1 MFNNH
6 SPPSRNQYKMPTIQT
21 HANNVNIEL
30 LAVPQLA
37 KACSYPEDVV

>member
-6 SPPSRNQYKMPTIQT
+6 SPPSRNQYEMPTIQT
-21 HANNVNIEL
+21 HANVNIEL

-37 KACSYPEDVV
+37 KACSYPEAVA